1 MAKLSEK
8 KKVELLEYTVLTGTA
23 EDVARVFEEH
33 APFEFTA
40 RALGYAARFRGAELV
55 KCLVAHGA
63 TFAYKPVPAFVKK
76 YATKV
81 VISNSYSYSVDYSLY
96 LLKDQ
101 KIDPVPE
108 GVQILADEERA
119 AVLELLCAEAE
130 RACPNTADIFYFA
143 TLFGDTAVLDACS
156 KLNICGLSEY
166 RMANIR
172 CDINYAH
179 MDGLDRHHRD
189 TFTWTLRRADPET
202 FCRILT
208 RILPLL
214 GEKPMQLMPADL
226 YEDFNMGKKQF
237 FSAYCAEGLFELAL
251 KHTNLIERA
260 KKWDLLYALVD
271 QNNASGIQYALEQD
285 WLTKPKDYAT
295 LLEYA
300 QSKSGLDP
308 ALMAAVMQY
317 AEKNASPKA
326 KAKKEK
332 SPLAGNPLSPSALKK
347 DWTFKETADGTLII
361 TSYKGSATE
370 VIIPAEIGGKAVT
383 EIGEFAFSPKKS
395 RITKPK
401 AEFRET
407 ITRVDIPDGVVL
419 IGFGAFHGCSALAE
433 INIPSSVT
441 KILAQAFC
449 GCATLTQVKIPES
462 VQLIGWR
469 AFSADDYLGH
479 ADKLTIYGKAG
490 SEAENFAK
498 RYYAN
503 FVAE

>member
-361 TSYKGSATE
+361 TSYKGSETE